1 MTDREGIWRDEQQL
15 SLRDLERAVSSPAL
29 DGQLDEMTD
38 NASGEEAAFG
48 HGPEAATYDPHATD
62 PDRPY
67 RPSTTG
73 RNGPH

>member
-1 MTDREGIWRDEQQL
+1 M
-15 SLRDLERAVSSPAL
+15 SSPAM
-29 DGQLDEMTD
+29 DGQLDETTG
-38 NASGEEAAFG
+38 NAAGEEAAFG